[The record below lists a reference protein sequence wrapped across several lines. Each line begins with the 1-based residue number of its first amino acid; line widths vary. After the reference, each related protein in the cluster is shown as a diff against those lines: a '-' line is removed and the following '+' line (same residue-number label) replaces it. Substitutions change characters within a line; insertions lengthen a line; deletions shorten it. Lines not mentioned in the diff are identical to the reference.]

1 MATTKEQK
9 IQELQEAV
17 KQLTRSLLQSDNDY
31 IDIYRTILAMLEEP
45 MLMEVLAFTGG
56 NQSQA
61 AELLGLNRATLRNRM
76 KRYNICALRQHN
88 NLI

>member
-17 KQLTRSLLQSDNDY
+17 KQLTKSFLQSDNDY
-31 IDIYRTILAMLEEP
+31 SDIYRVILAMLEEP
-45 MLMEVLAFTGG
+45 MLMEVLAFTNG

-61 AELLGLNRATLRNRM
+61 AELLGLNRATLRTKIQRH
-76 KRYNICALRQHN
+76 NIPTY
-88 NLI
+88 

>member
-1 MATTKEQK
+1 MATTKEQQ

-17 KQLTRSLLQSDNDY
+17 KQLTKMLLQSDHEN
-31 IDIYRTILAMLEEP
+31 IYRTVLTAMEEL
-45 MLMEVLAFTGG
+45 MLIEVLAFTNG
-56 NQSQA
+56 NQNQA

>member
-31 IDIYRTILAMLEEP
+31 SDIYRTILAMLEEP

-61 AELLGLNRATLRNRM
+61 AELLGLNRATLRTKIQRH
-76 KRYNICALRQHN
+76 NIITNHN
-88 NLI
+88 QRG